1 MIIFKRAFE
10 ERISILLGHRKDFC
24 IIAFINF
31 IGLISIFRADYGY
44 VDDIGRVVTG
54 NRGWE
59 DFSRYIN
66 QVLSVIIHGDILLND
81 ISPIPQL
88 LAIILMTVA
97 SLIVLIAFNKNDK
110 IGFWSVVAVIPM
122 TISPYF
128 LECLSFKFDAPY
140 MALSVLASVFPL
152 LFLDTDT
159 RIYSTIVFLSM
170 LGMCMT
176 YQASS
181 GLFIVGVLLLLAL
194 KWNRGVNTQT
204 IVKIFFVSAFSYFLA
219 LLVFKFVIMGPVDCY
234 EYVAVSV
241 GKRNSIFENILV
253 NFKKYLDLIYNDCT
267 HAWRIMLVGVC
278 FSYLR
283 SFIAVSVRSKI
294 KAAMTAIL
302 LIPCCVMLSYGA
314 YLVLDKPSFFPRAMY
329 GFYFFVA
336 ILGLISVNESSNNLI
351 GKVACVL
358 LCWSFLTFSL
368 AYGNALAEQ
377 KRYDEFRVR
386 LVLQDL
392 QTLPNLDN
400 GHMRN
405 MQIKGSIGF
414 SPVVERMAERYK
426 ILSRLVP
433 IRLHSGMPFGE
444 YYIFLYFNLPGVKHQ
459 PNWSSERIVMDD
471 TGMLTHVDTAYHK
484 IMYDKSNILVL
495 VK

>member
-1 MIIFKRAFE
+1 MDGLKKIFVEYAERLFEFKREYCILAFVY
-10 ERISILLGHRKDFC
+10 
-24 IIAFINF
+24 FIC
-31 IGLISIFRADYGY
+31 LISVFRADYGY
-44 VDDIGRVVTG
+44 VDDIGRTITG

-66 QVLSVIIHGDILLND
+66 QILSVFIHGDILLND

-88 LAIILMTVA
+88 LAIVLMAAA
-97 SLIVLIAFNKNDK
+97 SLIVIVAFKKDNN
-110 IGFWSVVAVIPM
+110 ITFWGIVAVIPI

-128 LECLSFKFDAPY
+128 LECLSFKFDSPY
-140 MALSVLASVFPL
+140 MALSVVSSVLPL
-152 LFLDTDT
+152 LFIDTDL
-159 RIYSTIVFLSM
+159 RIYSNIVFLSM
-170 LGMCMT
+170 LAMCMT

-181 GLFIVGVLLLLAL
+181 GLFIVGVLFLLGV
-194 KWNRGVNTQT
+194 KWNRGMDVQS
-204 IVKIFFVSAFSYFLA
+204 VVRIFLVSALSYFIA
-219 LLVFKFVIMGPVDCY
+219 LLVFKFIIMSPVDYY
-234 EYVAVSV
+234 EYVVVSI
-241 GKRNSIFENILV
+241 GEHNSIFKNMIG
-253 NFKKYLDLIYNDCT
+253 NFQKYVKLIYEDCT
-267 HAWRIMLVGVC
+267 LAWKIMLVGIC

-283 SFIAVSVRSKI
+283 SFMEASVRNKLQS
-294 KAAMTAIL
+294 AIIAL
-302 LIPCCVMLSYGA
+302 LLLSCGVVLSYGA

-329 GFYFFVA
+329 GFYFLIS
-336 ILGLISVNESSNNLI
+336 ILGLIAVNEMSNNLL
-351 GKVACVL
+351 GKVACLL

-377 KRYDEFRVR
+377 KRYDEFRAR

-392 QTLPNLDN
+392 QSLPNLDN
-400 GHMRN
+400 NHIRN

-426 ILSRLVP
+426 VLSRLVP
-433 IRLHSGMPFGE
+433 IRVHSGMPFGE